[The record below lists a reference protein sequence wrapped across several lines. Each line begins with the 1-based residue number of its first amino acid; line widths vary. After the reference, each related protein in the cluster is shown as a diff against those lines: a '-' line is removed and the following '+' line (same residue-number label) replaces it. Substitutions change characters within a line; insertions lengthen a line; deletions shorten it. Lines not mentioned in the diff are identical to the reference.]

1 MITADITGRR
11 TLVTGGASG
20 LGLGTVRK
28 FAAAGSTVAICDLE
42 GERIHRR
49 VDELR
54 AEGLDV
60 FAAPCDLRDGEGS
73 RAAVRAA
80 AEQMGGLDHLVNIAG
95 HPVTLTYM
103 PPTDLDS
110 QTEEFW
116 DEVLS
121 INLLSA
127 FRTSH
132 AAAPYLKA
140 SEHGG
145 SIVNTGSM
153 SGWRGGGSSSP
164 YSVAKGAIIT
174 LTKELARGLAPEVR
188 VNAISPSYVHPDS
201 TDFPLRW
208 DTVFEDTKALPL
220 QRPGT
225 AEEYADAVFFLSVG
239 GSYITGQ
246 TIHVDGGWSA

>member
-1 MITADITGRR
+1 MISADLTGKRS
-11 TLVTGGASG
+11 LVTGGASG
-20 LGLGTVRK
+20 LGLATVRK
-28 FAAAGSTVAICDLE
+28 FAEMGATVAMCDLD
-42 GERIHRR
+42 GDR
-49 VDELR
+49 VHESAAALAD
-54 AEGLDV
+54 EGLDV
-60 FAAPCDLRDGEGS
+60 FAAPTDLRDGE
-73 RAAVRAA
+73 RARATVVDA
-80 AEQMGGLDHLVNIAG
+80 AERMGGLDHLVNIAG

-103 PPTDLDS
+103 PPTDLDA

-121 INLLSA
+121 VNLLSA

-140 SEHGG
+140 SGG
-145 SIVNTGSM
+145 AIVNCASM

-164 YSVAKGAIIT
+164 YSVAKGAVIT

-188 VNAISPSYVHPDS
+188 VNAISPSYVHPES
-201 TDFPLRW
+201 TNFPLKW
-208 DTVFEDTKALPL
+208 DTVFEDTKSLPL

-225 AEEYADAVFFLSVG
+225 GEEYADACLFLCAG
-239 GSYITGQ
+239 AGYITGQ